1 MIYILGMFA
10 TETMFRYDEEKRSYI
25 DRCKRIRTIRPGF
38 LSLPEGILWV
48 INILGV
54 LCILSSRKTGILF
67 LKDLLIIF
75 LFPGIL
81 YRDIQS
87 EMREKVYGSGQRDK
101 A

>member
-48 INILGV
+48 ITILGISMYKTV
-54 LCILSSRKTGILF
+54 ILVF
-67 LKDLLIIF
+67 LKDVLIIF
-75 LFPGIL
+75 LFAGIL

>member
-1 MIYILGMFA
+1 MGDKHF
-10 TETMFRYDEEKRSYI
+10 
-25 DRCKRIRTIRPGF
+25 G
-38 LSLPEGILWV
+38 
-48 INILGV
+48 
-54 LCILSSRKTGILF
+54 SSMYTVDLITGILF
-67 LKDLLIIF
+67 HKDLLIIF

>member
-1 MIYILGMFA
+1 MDLSEVMIYILGMCA

-54 LCILSSRKTGILF
+54 LCKIGNLF

-75 LFPGIL
+75 LIAGIL
-81 YRDIQS
+81 
-87 EMREKVYGSGQRDK
+87 
-101 A
+101 

>member
-54 LCILSSRKTGILF
+54 LFRKTGILF
-67 LKDLLIIF
+67 LKDVLIIF
-75 LFPGIL
+75 LFAGIL